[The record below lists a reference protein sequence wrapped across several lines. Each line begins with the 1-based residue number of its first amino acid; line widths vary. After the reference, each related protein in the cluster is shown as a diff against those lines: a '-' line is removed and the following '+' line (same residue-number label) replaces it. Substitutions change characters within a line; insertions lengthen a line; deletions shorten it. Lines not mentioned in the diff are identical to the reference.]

1 MSSPINLP
9 HPIDVNTMDLDPHAE
24 FARWFAHAAA
34 AGVHEP
40 EAVALATADATGRPS
55 VRMVLLRGYGAD
67 GYVWFT
73 NATSR
78 KGRELAANPRAA
90 LVAHWAAVGRQVRIE
105 GPVAPA
111 SPERSDAYFAQR
123 DRGSQ
128 IGAWA
133 SHQSDP
139 LSERQELIGRI
150 DTLTREFG
158 TGPVPR
164 PPHWGGY
171 VLSADRIEFWQHG
184 EHRIHDRVDYR
195 LQADGSWSRRRLNP

>member
-9 HPIDVNTMDLDPHAE
+9 SPIDLGSMDLDPHVE
-24 FARWFAHAAA
+24 FARWFAHAGA

-40 EAVALATADATGRPS
+40 EAIALATADEHGRPS
-55 VRMVLLRGYGAD
+55 VRMVLLRGFGAD

-73 NATSR
+73 NGNSR
-78 KGRELAANPRAA
+78 KGREIAANPRAA
-90 LVAHWAAVGRQVRIE
+90 LVAHWASVGRQVRIE
-105 GPVAPA
+105 GSVSPA
-111 SPERSDAYFAQR
+111 TQERADAYFAGR
-123 DRGSQ
+123 DRASQ

-139 LSERQELIGRI
+139 LDDREELLARI
-150 DTLTREFG
+150 DALTREFE
-158 TGPVPR
+158 TGPVAR

-184 EHRIHDRVDYR
+184 EHRIHDRVEYLLR
-195 LQADGSWSRRRLNP
+195 ADGSWSRRRLNP